1 MAMSDKWI
9 PPERFVRFVDMDGEG
24 FMNYEE
30 FYDLTHQF
38 GLHSV
43 IDVDEIFEVLD
54 HDQSGMV
61 PIALF
66 EAALAPTEEDDS
78 FFVSAQDLKVEAFPT
93 DQLVALVAHNN
104 MKPAIM
110 KFVKDNKSFFARTKL
125 VTTGSTG
132 RALTSLGLVV
142 QHLVASG
149 PLGGDQEI
157 GALITQGK
165 VAAVFFFTD
174 PLSSHPHAPDIE
186 ALNRICCVHDCMF
199 ANNPSTAKT
208 LVYSLQHCP
217 FAMSRLLGC
226 NPEMHM
232 DSSVVLAYKEGQQK
246 VIDAVA
252 EQKKRESIA
261 AKQAVAGPPKELF
274 SLFAPERKSGRV
286 SVRGS
291 RSSHASQQNKA
302 MIELS
307 ALELAEIEEME
318 QSGDEDIIGAGSDT
332 LGEITRELVN
342 APFLTARP

>member
-1 MAMSDKWI
+1 MTTIENEQFIHHPELKRLRLAMSDKWI
-9 PPERFVRFVDMDGEG
+9 PPERFVRFVDMDGDG
-24 FMNYEE
+24 FMDYEG

-38 GLHSV
+38 GLHCV
-43 IDVDEIFEVLD
+43 IDVDDTFAVLD
-54 HDQSGMV
+54 YEESGLV
-61 PIALF
+61 PISVF
-66 EAALAPTEEDDS
+66 EAALTPTEEDS
-78 FFVSAQDLKVEAFPT
+78 FFVSANEQSPDLQMESFPT

-132 RALTSLGLVV
+132 RALTSLGLAV
-142 QHLVASG
+142 QHLVDSG

-246 VIDAVA
+246 VIAAVA
-252 EQKKRESIA
+252 EQKKRESMVIKDVGA
-261 AKQAVAGPPKELF
+261 APFASKDA
-274 SLFAPERKSGRV
+274 SLFAPTRKSGRV
-286 SVRGS
+286 SVRA
-291 RSSHASQQNKA
+291 SHVFQQNTP
-302 MIELS
+302 MPNLS
-307 ALELAEIEEME
+307 ALELAEIEDM
-318 QSGDEDIIGAGSDT
+318 D
-332 LGEITRELVN
+332 
-342 APFLTARP
+342 